1 MSTNQIRSSASR
13 VAGNRRGRRLSA
25 AGRARDRLIPSSLPA
40 WLTDAERSRLDRFR
54 QRVRALLGPRL
65 LKFCLFGSRARGEG
79 HAESDLDVLLVLREK
94 TDEQRDGISAI
105 EDEIFQADG
114 YPLQGQISPLIMSE
128 ADWLFTLDRELLI
141 GREITE
147 QGIPL

>member
-1 MSTNQIRSSASR
+1 MSHEDLHDLATVAARRSEKAVSLETMER
-13 VAGNRRGRRLSA
+13 LLDLRRCRL
-25 AGRARDRLIPSSLPA
+25 PS
-40 WLTDAERSRLDRFR
+40 WLTPEERSRLDRFST
-54 QRVRALLGPRL
+54 RVRALLGPDL
-65 LKFCLFGSRARGEG
+65 VKFCLFGSRARGEG
-79 HAESDLDVLLVLREK
+79 HAESDLDVLLVLREA
-94 TDEQRDGISAI
+94 TEALRDAI
-105 EDEIFQADG
+105 FHIDGEIFEADG